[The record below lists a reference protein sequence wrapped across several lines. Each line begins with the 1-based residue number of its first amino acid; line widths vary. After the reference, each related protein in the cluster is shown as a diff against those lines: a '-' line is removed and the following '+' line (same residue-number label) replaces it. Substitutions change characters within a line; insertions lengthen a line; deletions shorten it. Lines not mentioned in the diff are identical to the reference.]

1 MVRLISITLLLIS
14 ATIGCSVPSIVK
26 KDDDKQRATGVVI
39 THLAFNSAHNSGN
52 KPDDGKPDDGASEI
66 CPICD
71 GTGKVGDGVIFATC
85 RTCNGT
91 GKVKPRAAESGPL
104 TLPPAHDV
112 AAEIVDMSV
121 ITGVSS
127 AEPKVDE
134 TPLPPELPVTPTVDE
149 SAKIKELEETQKQIL
164 ELLNSLKPSVEV
176 ITGAIEK
183 SSTKKSK

>member
-71 GTGKVGDGVIFATC
+71 
-85 RTCNGT
+85 GT